1 MTDCPRDAPGETC
14 VSPPTRPGTPR
25 DVARTTRPAARIR
38 ELADLAA
45 RCTDCALYERATQV
59 VFGAGAVPAPLM
71 FLGEQPGDREDRA
84 GEPFVG
90 PAGGVLRSACADAGI
105 DLDRCYVTNAVKHFK
120 WERSGKVRLHKT
132 PNATEVRACSQWW
145 ERELEVVSPRVL
157 CCLGATAAKAVL
169 GPSFR
174 ITRDRGAFVRLAER
188 HVDVVATFHPSALLR
203 ARDGDRDEMYAAFA
217 HDLGEVA
224 RRVDDGSTI

>member
-1 MTDCPRDAPGETC
+1 M
-14 VSPPTRPGTPR
+14 
-25 DVARTTRPAARIR
+25 ARATRPATRIR

-45 RCTDCALYERATQV
+45 SCTDCDLYERATQV
-59 VFGAGAVPAPLM
+59 VFGAGVVPAPLM
-71 FLGEQPGDREDRA
+71 FLGEQPGDREDRV

-90 PAGGVLRSACADAGI
+90 PAGGMLRRACAEVGI
-105 DLDRCYVTNAVKHFK
+105 DLEQSYVTNAVKHFK

-145 ERELEVVSPRVL
+145 ERELELVSPRVL

-174 ITRDRGAFVRLAER
+174 ITRDRGEFVRLAER
-188 HVDVVATFHPSALLR
+188 DVDVVATFHPSALLR
-203 ARDGDRDEMYAAFA
+203 ARGGDREERYAAFT

-224 RRVDDGSTI
+224 RRVGDAAAN